1 MRGAVFI
8 VVLLLRCCIAV
19 ALLCCRCWSRCHTQH
34 LTLDMVG
41 YAVAQG
47 NTTLALACASGDAA
61 AIEAILNAC
70 AWSAA
75 SMQPLLYRAVE
86 TESTEVLEVLLAHG
100 ADLLALTPKQVRF
113 FCCCCCCCLLL
124 LLPSLLRA
132 KRHSRR
138 LLLCSRSIDRTDG
151 EQEGAYGAIYA
162 PISLPRRYLLVIAFE
177 SSHFS
182 LFRSFAVRATV
193 LVPLSLT
200 CSLSRSLSRDR
211 LHPSRNR

>member
-1 MRGAVFI
+1 VRGAVFI

-19 ALLCCRCWSRCHTQH
+19 ALLCGRCWSRCHTQH

-113 FCCCCCCCLLL
+113 FFFCCCCCLCFSSFPRFYAPSGTRGAFCSARARSTERTESKREHMTPYICAY
-124 LLPSLLRA
+124 LPSA
-132 KRHSRR
+132 EIFVSD
-138 LLLCSRSIDRTDG
+138 C
-151 EQEGAYGAIYA
+151 
-162 PISLPRRYLLVIAFE
+162 V
-177 SSHFS
+177 
-182 LFRSFAVRATV
+182 
-193 LVPLSLT
+193 
-200 CSLSRSLSRDR
+200 
-211 LHPSRNR
+211 

>member
-1 MRGAVFI
+1 VRGAVFI

-19 ALLCCRCWSRCHTQH
+19 ALLCGRCWSRCHTQH

-113 FCCCCCCCLLL
+113 CCCLFFVLLL

-151 EQEGAYGAIYA
+151 EQEGAYDAIYMRLS
-162 PISLPRRYLLVIAFE
+162 P
-177 SSHFS
+177 
-182 LFRSFAVRATV
+182 FRGDI
-193 LVPLSLT
+193 
-200 CSLSRSLSRDR
+200 C
-211 LHPSRNR
+211 